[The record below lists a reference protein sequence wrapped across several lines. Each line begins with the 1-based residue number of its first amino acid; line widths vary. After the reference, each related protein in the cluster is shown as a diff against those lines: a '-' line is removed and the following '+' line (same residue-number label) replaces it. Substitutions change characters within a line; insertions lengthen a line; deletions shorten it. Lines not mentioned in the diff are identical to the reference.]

1 MKNGILTSSCC
12 PSFKFF
18 IRKNFP
24 DFAKYIS
31 NADSPMVKT
40 AKIIKAKDNN
50 AKVIFIGPC
59 ASKKTEFQLSKAKDF
74 VDCVISFEELQ
85 ALFDAR
91 DIHLHG
97 LKPTKLDD
105 ASYYG
110 RIFAKTG
117 GITEGIKNL
126 IQKSNSKKE
135 FKPIHLDG
143 VEECRK

>member
-1 MKNGILTSSCC
+1 LTSSCC

-18 IRKNFP
+18 IKQNYP
-24 DFAKYIS
+24 EFAKYIS
-31 NADSPMVKT
+31 NADSPMVKA
-40 AKIIKAKDNN
+40 AKIIKAKDSE

-59 ASKKTEFQLSKAKDF
+59 ASKKTEFQMNKAKGF

-91 DIHLHG
+91 EIHLHNI
-97 LKPTKLDD
+97 KPTKLDD

-110 RIFAKTG
+110 RVFAKTG
-117 GITEGIKNL
+117 GIIEGVKYFVDK
-126 IQKSNSKKE
+126 QKEKK
-135 FKPIHLDG
+135 FQPLCLNG